1 MSAEKLSIQLEQ
13 IVRKR
18 IQEDSLVLPTLP
30 AVATRINEI
39 LKDPE
44 VNLRRAAEVVEQ
56 DPVLAARALR
66 AGGVTGPGPGKK
78 ATVPDALARM
88 GPRAVRTLLADAA
101 GLKLF
106 VSRDA
111 KIAGAARKLWEHSV
125 AVGSMAR
132 DVSALSGYPD
142 SAGAYLAGLLHDLG
156 KYVVMTVLLEL
167 ERQMTELYNQPWI
180 QFDEWIEVVGRT
192 HRGVGVA
199 LAERWQLPEA
209 IAKCIRESSEYDNSD
224 RSALVNAVCFGN
236 ALAKKSATYSG
247 PIDHDDVD
255 ALLMIGRSLIGVSD
269 DVLKSLTLGL
279 RERVEGLF
287 D

>member
-1 MSAEKLSIQLEQ
+1 MSAEKLAAQLEQ

-30 AVATRINEI
+30 SVVKRINEI
-39 LKDPE
+39 LQEPE
-44 VNLRRAAEVVEQ
+44 VNLRRAAEVIEQ

-66 AGGVTGPGPGKK
+66 AGGTGPGKK
-78 ATVPDALARM
+78 ATVPEALGRM
-88 GPRAVRTLLADAA
+88 GPRAVRALLADAA
-101 GLKLF
+101 GLKMF

-125 AVGSMAR
+125 AVGNMAR

-142 SAGAYLAGLLHDLG
+142 SPGAYVAGLLHDLG
-156 KYVVMTVLLEL
+156 KYVVMAVLLEL

-180 QFDEWIEVVGRT
+180 EFEEWIDVVGRT
-192 HRGVGVA
+192 HRAVGMA
-199 LAERWQLPEA
+199 LAERWQLPDA
-209 IAKCIRESSEYDNSD
+209 IAKCIRDSSEYDNSD

-236 ALAKKSATYSG
+236 ALAKKATLYSG
-247 PIDHDDVD
+247 PVDADDVD
-255 ALLMIGRSLIGVSD
+255 ALVMIGRSLIGVSD
-269 DVLKSLTLGL
+269 DVLKSLTMGL
-279 RERVEGLF
+279 RERVSGLF